1 MDNTTTNSG
10 SDATQS
16 PSSNS
21 NNAIF
26 AKFDSYPWGRDRPF
40 LQGLVAM
47 LGPLTPGYDRQ
58 TALGI
63 SLQARIWWYKSRL
76 DIQIDRTAYENHIQQ
91 QPAKDSSSPCPDPSL
106 LTQIQEIQ
114 ERMAAVAAK
123 PDLPAWQ
130 LQAPKVDPNK
140 KAEDGVSNHQSSSA
154 AGEDAPYPAHFQAI
168 IEAVTM
174 GKPVPGVR
182 EIPNTVVRQPGITP
196 VGKMQAPK
204 KPWER
209 SNQEQ
214 RQEGGVTTTE
224 LEFPPVEEDVA
235 TTTTA

>member
-1 MDNTTTNSG
+1 
-10 SDATQS
+10 QS

-21 NNAIF
+21 NNALF

-47 LGPLTPGYDRQ
+47 LGPLNPGYDRQ

-76 DIQIDRTAYENHIQQ
+76 DIQIDRTAYENYIQQ
-91 QPAKDSSSPCPDPSL
+91 QQPVAANSSSPPPCPDPSL

-140 KAEDGVSNHQSSSA
+140 KAEDGLSNHQSSSSA
-154 AGEDAPYPAHFQAI
+154 AATAGEDAPYPAHFQAI

-196 VGKMQAPK
+196 VGKMQAPQ

-209 SNQEQ
+209 SNQGQ
-214 RQEGGVTTTE
+214 GLEGGVTTTE
-224 LEFPPVEEDVA
+224 LEFPPV
-235 TTTTA
+235 